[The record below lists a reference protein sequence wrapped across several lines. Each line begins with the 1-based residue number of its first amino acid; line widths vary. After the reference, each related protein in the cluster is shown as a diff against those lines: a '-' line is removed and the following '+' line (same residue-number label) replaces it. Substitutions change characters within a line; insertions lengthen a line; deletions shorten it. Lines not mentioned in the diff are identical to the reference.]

1 MSVVAW
7 DSALHLGFADID
19 DQHHRLIDLINE
31 FDDAVRADPAGTVPA
46 SVIHDL
52 LHYAIHHFSFEE
64 TLMDTHQL
72 SSSEAHKQEHRQLL
86 TQMRTIQADIDAGAA
101 HAGELLVPLRTWL
114 TEHLQH
120 ADAVLV
126 EQLKTKGAKSLL

>member
-1 MSVVAW
+1 MSVVTW
-7 DSALHLGFADID
+7 DTTLHLGFADID

-31 FDDAVRADPAGTVPA
+31 FDDAVHADQAGTVPA

-64 TLMDTHQL
+64 TLMDQHQL
-72 SSSEAHKQEHRQLL
+72 TCSRVHKDEHRQLL
-86 TQMRTIQADIDAGAA
+86 AQMRTIQADIESGAA
-101 HAGELLVPLRTWL
+101 QARELLVPLRTWL

-126 EQLKTKGAKSLL
+126 QQLKAKGARSLL